1 MVGMIRLKDRFR
13 LERKNVSSRDFTKE
27 HKKSVKL
34 LVLHSNE
41 GPEKTV
47 EQMQTQ

>member
-1 MVGMIRLKDRFR
+1 MGWDDKIWLGGRDKGCKCKRFH
-13 LERKNVSSRDFTKE
+13 ERA
-27 HKKSVKL
+27 KKSVKL

-47 EQMQTQ
+47 EQM